1 MVFMQ
6 VRSFALGELSVLA
19 FRTAF
24 LEWALERFP
33 DLAAEFNG
41 ESAKVRVHLAF
52 SRFYR
57 ATQDAI
63 ENGDRERV
71 QSFFNMADRVL
82 TNAHPE
88 MRSLFHVVYVEHLKF
103 DDSRKSRSWALELLS
118 TRLRSEFASSLGC
131 SVELRAKLI

>member
-19 FRTAF
+19 FPTAF

-71 QSFFNMADRVL
+71 QAFFNMADRVL

-88 MRSLFHVVYVEHLKF
+88 MRSLFHVVYVEHLK
-103 DDSRKSRSWALELLS
+103 RKSRSWALELLS

>member
-6 VRSFALGELSVLA
+6 VRSFTLGELFVLA

-24 LEWALERFP
+24 LEWALKRFP
-33 DLAAEFNG
+33 DLAVEFNG
-41 ESAKVRVHLAF
+41 ESANMRVHLSF
-52 SRFYR
+52 SRFYG

-63 ENGDRERV
+63 DNGNREQV
-71 QSFFNMADRVL
+71 QAFFNMADRVL
-82 TNAHPE
+82 ANAYPE

-103 DDSRKSRSWALELLS
+103 DDLRKSRSWALELLS

-131 SVELRAKLI
+131 PAKLRAKLT